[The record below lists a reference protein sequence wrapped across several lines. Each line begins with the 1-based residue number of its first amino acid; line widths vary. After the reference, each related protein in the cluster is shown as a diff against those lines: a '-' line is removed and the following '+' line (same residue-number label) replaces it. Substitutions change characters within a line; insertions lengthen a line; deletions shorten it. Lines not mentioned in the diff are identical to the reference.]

1 VAVVSIHYFP
11 LIIDWCDETVVLR
24 ATVPAFHFI
33 LLSPPPT
40 ASQPPSDRNA
50 TAASHC
56 ALHSNSTHRALE
68 CHLDSAHTDGSES
81 DPAAPVD
88 PSTDL
93 SVDSDPR
100 LFRRSPIVMA
110 SESKQQSSH
119 DSGAKGSAA
128 ASSSS
133 SGGKPVGKVGHL
145 TPLKTAERSLDAD
158 DTLFTE
164 SFVRKMT
171 PRSTQAC
178 KLLGVLPD
186 ELVLR

>member
-1 VAVVSIHYFP
+1 
-11 LIIDWCDETVVLR
+11 
-24 ATVPAFHFI
+24 
-33 LLSPPPT
+33 
-40 ASQPPSDRNA
+40 
-50 TAASHC
+50 
-56 ALHSNSTHRALE
+56 
-68 CHLDSAHTDGSES
+68 
-81 DPAAPVD
+81 
-88 PSTDL
+88 
-93 SVDSDPR
+93 
-100 LFRRSPIVMA
+100 MA

-119 DSGAKGSAA
+119 DSVAKGGAA

-133 SGGKPVGKVGHL
+133 SGKPVGKVGQL